1 MTIELGGPPPRVDVR
16 TGAACRT
23 LTAGGRGAATLVLDR
38 GDTRCLAVWEPLR
51 AEPDPELRGRLART
65 LRAGDVREA
74 VDECAR
80 TGASVV
86 ITEVRP
92 GGDVYVVGW
101 AAPSVLRISTA
112 RPGLVPLDVP
122 TPRGSRVR
130 LDPGDLLVLCSPGLL
145 VQPPTCLHADVAAQC
160 PAGGQEAWDWARR
173 GLVEPLTEGAVALVQ
188 AV

>member
-1 MTIELGGPPPRVDVR
+1 MTIELGGSAPRVDVR
-16 TGAACRT
+16 AGAACLT
-23 LTAGGRGAATLVLDR
+23 LTASGRGAAVLVLDR

-51 AEPDPELRGRLART
+51 ADPDPGLRGRLTRS
-65 LRAGDVREA
+65 LRAGNAGDA
-74 VDECAR
+74 VAECAR

-86 ITEVRP
+86 VTEVRP
-92 GGDVYVVGW
+92 GGNVHVLGW
-101 AAPSVLRISTA
+101 AAPSVLQVSTA

-122 TPRGSRVR
+122 TPQGSRVR
-130 LDPGDLLVLCSPGLL
+130 LAPGDLLVLCSPGLL
-145 VQPPTCLHADVAAQC
+145 VQPPACLHADLAAQC

>member
-1 MTIELGGPPPRVDVR
+1 VTIELGGPPPRVDVR
-16 TGAACRT
+16 AGAACLT
-23 LTAGGRGAATLVLDR
+23 LTVSGRGAATLVLDR

-51 AEPDPELRGRLART
+51 ADPDPGLRGRLARA
-65 LRAGDVREA
+65 LRAGDAREG

-92 GGDVYVVGW
+92 GGDVHVVGW
-101 AAPSVLRISTA
+101 AAPSVLRVSAA
-112 RPGLVPLDVP
+112 RPGLVPLNVP
-122 TPRGSRVR
+122 TPQGSRVR

-145 VQPPTCLHADVAAQC
+145 VQPPACLHADVAAQC

-173 GLVEPLTEGAVALVQ
+173 GLVDPLTEGAVALVR
-188 AV
+188 AL